1 MIQTLIHISVYQLLF
16 LGIYELF
23 LKRETFFTLNRIYL
37 LVTPVLAMILPF
49 AKLDFLRDSFSHSFL
64 ILLPEIA
71 LSDSSAGP
79 EHSGIQVFPIL
90 KGIWFLGMGVF
101 FLIFIYK
108 LFKISRISK
117 TGIRKSIYLTEII
130 EIPGST
136 LAFSFLNRIFIGRDL
151 PEKLKEQIIEHEKA
165 HLTEK
170 HSWDLLF
177 YEVLLIPLWFNP
189 VLYVFRKRIE
199 AVHEFSADRKVTSK
213 TGKEIYCQ
221 NLLSAVFQ
229 TDTISFVNSFFNES
243 LIKTRIHMLQKSQSA
258 TRKLFRYF
266 LVLPVIAGIF
276 VYTACTGPSADFDQ
290 EVQQIHPPLPPK
302 PPMPPPMPPAPF
314 EEGAGSE
321 GAESISFNRLDQV
334 PVFPGCTGTSEDRK
348 TCMNDKI
355 AGFVSENFNTALAG
369 ELNLSGIQRIMV
381 QFKIDERGMVTD
393 IRSRAAHPEL
403 EAEAAR
409 IIRMLPAMEP
419 GQMNGKPVSV
429 LYSLPI
435 AFDIR

>member
-1 MIQTLIHISVYQLLF
+1 MIETLIHISVYQLLF

-37 LVTPVLAMILPF
+37 LVIPVLAMILPF

-64 ILLPEIA
+64 ILLPELA

-165 HLTEK
+165 HRTEK

-258 TRKLFRYF
+258 TRKLF
-266 LVLPVIAGIF
+266 
-276 VYTACTGPSADFDQ
+276 
-290 EVQQIHPPLPPK
+290 
-302 PPMPPPMPPAPF
+302 
-314 EEGAGSE
+314 
-321 GAESISFNRLDQV
+321 
-334 PVFPGCTGTSEDRK
+334 
-348 TCMNDKI
+348 
-355 AGFVSENFNTALAG
+355 
-369 ELNLSGIQRIMV
+369 
-381 QFKIDERGMVTD
+381 
-393 IRSRAAHPEL
+393 
-403 EAEAAR
+403 
-409 IIRMLPAMEP
+409 
-419 GQMNGKPVSV
+419 
-429 LYSLPI
+429 
-435 AFDIR
+435 